1 MKSQISSRMPGVILA
16 FLLMILISPES
27 TPLTLALV
35 GDLMIGRGV
44 STAVKSENSG
54 EIFAM
59 LTPWLRAADVAFGN
73 LESPISAEL
82 PKSPGSY
89 NLCAS
94 PISLG
99 VLKAAGFDLLSTANN
114 HRRDCLE
121 SGEES
126 QPERQT
132 HAWISSAGLRA
143 VDDSF
148 QPVEIRVRGKRL
160 VFLAADDI
168 STPVDMPGL
177 TTAVSKARASGAVVV
192 VSMHW
197 GLEYQAGQTRR
208 QSKMARELAEAGA
221 SMIVGHHSHV
231 TQPVECLNRSGS
243 GEPTLVFYSLGNALF
258 DQHGLPDTRRGRLAF
273 VRIFPNGAMQTTM
286 IPFEIESSKS
296 GYQLIPGSEN
306 SDFCRGVEDR

>member
-1 MKSQISSRMPGVILA
+1 MNLLWTRMPGVILA
-16 FLLMILISPES
+16 SLLMLVMAPES
-27 TPLTLALV
+27 TPVTLALV

-44 STAVKSENSG
+44 SAFVHCENSE
-54 EIFAM
+54 EIFAA
-59 LTPWLRAADVAFGN
+59 LTPWLRTADVAFGN

-82 PKSPGSY
+82 PRSSGSY

-94 PISLG
+94 PAGLG
-99 VLKAAGFDLLSTANN
+99 VLKTAGFDLLSTANN
-114 HRRDCLE
+114 HSRDCLE

-126 QPERQT
+126 RPETQT

-168 STPVDMPGL
+168 SAPVDMPGL
-177 TTAVSKARASGAVVV
+177 TAAVSKARASGAVVV

-208 QSKMARELAEAGA
+208 QSKLARELADAGA
-221 SMIVGHHSHV
+221 SLIVGHHPHV

-258 DQHGLPDTRRGRLAF
+258 DQHGLPDTRRGRMAF
-273 VRIFPNGAMQTTM
+273 VRIFPNGVMQSAA
-286 IPFEIESSKS
+286 IPFEIKPHQS
-296 GYQLIPGSEN
+296 GYQLIPGPVNPDSC
-306 SDFCRGVEDR
+306 SGIEDR